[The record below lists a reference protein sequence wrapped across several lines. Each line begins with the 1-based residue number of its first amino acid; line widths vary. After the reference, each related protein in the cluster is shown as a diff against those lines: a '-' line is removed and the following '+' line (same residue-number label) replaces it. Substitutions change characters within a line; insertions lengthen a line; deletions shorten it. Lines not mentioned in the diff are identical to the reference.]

1 MRKLRKEIKSDILR
15 VIGFDVAFD
24 LDAFFINLN
33 SGRHFKGEVCPSD
46 KMLEIT
52 VGSGKNKTTLQSGKD
67 FVIEGY
73 SKNTKIGRATM
84 TIRGVGKYGGTKT
97 VKYTILPKWMKR

>member
-1 MRKLRKEIKSDILR
+1 MITSAKVK
-15 VIGFDVAFD
+15 V
-24 LDAFFINLN
+24 
-33 SGRHFKGEVCPSD
+33 KGTYYYDNGAEVCPSD